1 MSNHKHLTLSDRLSL
16 EKGLDNNASRSSLGR
31 VLNKDKSTIC
41 KEIKSHARMI
51 PFSRSGVPSSGTYDC
66 IFISECGY
74 NGFCPHACPK
84 RVPVPCRRKDPPSG
98 VCNGCPDRSSCKLT
112 KKIYSAETAQEE
124 YEFEL
129 RDSRIGWN
137 ISYKEAETLAVIL
150 KPLLEQGQSIA
161 HILMNHPEIPY
172 SEKTIYTYIDEGVLR
187 EFGITNMDLR
197 RKVGRRM
204 SKKQRQVYKPRRDNR
219 YLKGRTYLDYQ
230 NYMAEHSDA
239 SVVEMD
245 TVYNDISRGPF
256 IQTFQFVD
264 CHFMK
269 GIYHDTKTSE
279 DMLRGIHNLYE
290 DLGKQN
296 FRKYVQVILTDRG
309 SEFVRA
315 EEIEAFGCKVF
326 YCDSMASWQK
336 PHVENNHI
344 LFRYVC
350 PKERDLGKLGLL
362 SQDDLD
368 LIFSHVN
375 SYRRQYLHGK
385 SPYEIFE
392 FFHSD
397 EDIMKRLNM
406 KKIDPDQINLTPDL
420 LKK

>member
-1 MSNHKHLTLSDRLSL
+1 M
-16 EKGLDNNASRSSLGR
+16 
-31 VLNKDKSTIC
+31 
-41 KEIKSHARMI
+41 
-51 PFSRSGVPSSGTYDC
+51 
-66 IFISECGY
+66 
-74 NGFCPHACPK
+74 
-84 RVPVPCRRKDPPSG
+84 
-98 VCNGCPDRSSCKLT
+98 
-112 KKIYSAETAQEE
+112 
-124 YEFEL
+124 
-129 RDSRIGWN
+129 
-137 ISYKEAETLAVIL
+137 IL

-161 HILMNHPEIPY
+161 HILMNHPEIQY
-172 SEKTIYTYIDEGVLR
+172 SEKTIYTYIEEGVLR

-204 SKKQRQVYKPRRDNR
+204 SKKQKQIYKPRKDNR
-219 YLKGRTYLDYQ
+219 YLKDRTYLDFQ
-230 NYMAEHSDA
+230 NYMAQYPDT

-245 TVYNDISRGPF
+245 TVYNDVTQGPF

-392 FFHSD
+392 FFIRMRTS
-397 EDIMKRLNM
+397 
-406 KKIDPDQINLTPDL
+406 
-420 LKK
+420 